1 MSVKWI
7 NTYVNESITVLFSL
21 LKEVNEKQHREKWRM
36 DYVKINQEQ
45 TDKCSLVSIIRSI

>member
-21 LKEVNEKQHREKWRM
+21 LKEVNEKQHREKWRT

-45 TDKCSLVSIIRSI
+45 TNKCSLVSFIGSI